1 MRNKVDMEW
10 EWSVNGRPRRV
21 RRVVL
26 VVMEEIGRKARTQE
40 KRGKKE
46 KKRLNTGYENERR

>member
-1 MRNKVDMEW
+1 MRNKVNMEW

-26 VVMEEIGRKARTQE
+26 VVMEEIGRKGQKTR
-40 KRGKKE
+40 KKGKIKGKK
-46 KKRLNTGYENERR
+46 G